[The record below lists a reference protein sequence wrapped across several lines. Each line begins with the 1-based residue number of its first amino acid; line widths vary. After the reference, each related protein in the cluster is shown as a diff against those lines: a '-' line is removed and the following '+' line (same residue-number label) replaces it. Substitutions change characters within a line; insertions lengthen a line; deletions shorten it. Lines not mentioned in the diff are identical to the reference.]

1 MNEEKI
7 KENLDKIEEKLN
19 NIQKKYGVD
28 AWDKMEI
35 IDLLDDIKEEL

>member
-7 KENLDKIEEKLN
+7 KENLDKIEEILN
-19 NIQKKYGVD
+19 NIQEKYGVS

-35 IDLLDDIKEEL
+35 IDLLDDIKEEI